1 MLDKGENVEARVS
14 RRQFLWRVGVS
25 AGAASALGRG
35 TRVQAERKAH
45 HPALTLRFGIHTL
58 PQHGTYT
65 ALLQA
70 WQVADRLG
78 FDSAF
83 LFDHLMPI
91 EGAAQGSCLEGWT
104 LLAALAAQTKRMR
117 VGVLVTGNTYRHP
130 AVLAKM
136 TATVD
141 HISHGRLILGLGA
154 GWFEREHIAY
164 GIPFFTPGER
174 ARRLAETVAVLRQ
187 LFVQESSTFTGRYYQ
202 LQDAP
207 FAPRSLQQPMPPL
220 LIGGMGI
227 KRIQPLAARYANLWH
242 CSVEDADP
250 LATKAVC
257 ARFDDLCHQVGR
269 NPQEVEKVISLDY
282 EQLTESTATV
292 RGWIRG
298 LVAAGI
304 QHFVL
309 TLPAPYDRKL
319 LTRFTTEI
327 RPTLR
332 GG

>member
-1 MLDKGENVEARVS
+1 MLNRGENVEARVS
-14 RRQFLWRVGVS
+14 RRQLLLHAAVS
-25 AGAASALGRG
+25 AGVVSALGR
-35 TRVQAERKAH
+35 RSWVQAEQWPHR
-45 HPALTLRFGIHTL
+45 PAPTLRFGIHTL
-58 PQHGTYT
+58 PQHGTYG
-65 ALLQA
+65 ALLQV

-83 LFDHLMPI
+83 LFDHLLPI
-91 EGAAQGSCLEGWT
+91 EGSAQGSCLEGWT
-104 LLAALAAQTKRMR
+104 LLAALAAQTKRMW

-141 HISHGRLILGLGA
+141 HISHGRLILGVGA
-154 GWFEREHIAY
+154 GWFERDHTAY
-164 GIPFFTPGER
+164 GIPFFTPGEC
-174 ARRLAETVAVLRQ
+174 ARRLAETVAMLQQ
-187 LFVQESSTFTGRYYQ
+187 LFSQERSTFTGRYYQ

-207 FAPRSLQQPMPPL
+207 FAPRSLQRPMPPL

-250 LATKAVC
+250 HATKAVC

-292 RGWIRG
+292 RKWIRG
-298 LVAAGI
+298 LVEAGI

-319 LTRFTTEI
+319 LTRFATEI
-327 RPTLR
+327 RPTLQGR
-332 GG
+332 